1 MKLTVRDISN
11 FPELSK
17 LTLIAG
23 RGGLKKT
30 ITHCGIL
37 DYEYD
42 KDVASKYYDYNY
54 QVDGGFLTLST
65 FLYAKK
71 NPGLI
76 YDAVKKLA
84 SKNGSGLIIKNI
96 FKLPISDNVIR
107 YADHMD
113 FPIFILNDSYP
124 FFEDILL
131 LVSKAIE
138 KYESVYYLEQK
149 VTALFSVEETDIEA
163 ASRAVKEINP
173 FIQDDILSLYFR
185 YDFGH
190 LDTKIYLDIERDLE
204 QKKVLGPESSV
215 FLYKNGFLVIFSG
228 RHFSEETSEDL
239 LKPHAN
245 LFSSKLIKDFTV
257 GVSKIHH
264 LKEDLTYAIKES
276 IYASSFPEE
285 SSGRPFITFDS
296 LGPYQPILPFIH
308 KPSMYGYSR
317 SYILPLEAYDAEKNA
332 GLLNTLISFVKCGGD
347 LVKTGEAV
355 SQHKNTIRYR
365 LKKIGEILDINPF
378 SLSGYESLA
387 LAVRIYICSGKEM

>member
-1 MKLTVRDISN
+1 MKLTVRDVSN

-23 RGGLKKT
+23 RGGLKKA

-54 QVDGGFLTLST
+54 QVDGDFLTLST

-71 NPGLI
+71 NPNLI
-76 YDAVKKLA
+76 YDAVKKLV

-96 FKLPISDNVIR
+96 FKLPISENVIR

-131 LVSKAIE
+131 LVNKAIE
-138 KYESVYYLEQK
+138 KYDSIYYQEQK
-149 VTALFSVEETDIEA
+149 VTSLFSVPENDMEA
-163 ASRAVKEINP
+163 VSRAVTEINP
-173 FIQDDILSLYFR
+173 FIQDDIMSIYFR

-190 LDTKIYLDIERDLE
+190 LDTQLYLDIEREFNSSRALN
-204 QKKVLGPESSV
+204 PESSM
-215 FLYKNGFLVIFSG
+215 FLYKNGFLVIISV
-228 RHFSEETSEDL
+228 RHFPVESSEEL
-239 LKPHAN
+239 LAPHMDF
-245 LFSSKLIKDFTV
+245 FSSSLLKDFTV

-264 LKEDLTYAIKES
+264 LKEDLAYAIRES
-276 IYASSFPEE
+276 MHASSFPDE
-285 SSGRPFITFDS
+285 SAGRPFITFDS
-296 LGPYQPILPFIH
+296 LGPYQPLLPFVH

-317 SYILPLEAYDAEKNA
+317 SYMAPLEAYDAEKTA
-332 GLLNTLISFVKCGGD
+332 SW
-347 LVKTGEAV
+347 
-355 SQHKNTIRYR
+355 
-365 LKKIGEILDINPF
+365 
-378 SLSGYESLA
+378 
-387 LAVRIYICSGKEM
+387 

>member
-163 ASRAVKEINP
+163 TSRAVKEINP

-190 LDTKIYLDIERDLE
+190 LDTKVYLVTIQLKDADKNVGAAQSGGKRT
-204 QKKVLGPESSV
+204 GFSV
-215 FLYKNGFLVIFSG
+215 
-228 RHFSEETSEDL
+228 R
-239 LKPHAN
+239 
-245 LFSSKLIKDFTV
+245 
-257 GVSKIHH
+257 
-264 LKEDLTYAIKES
+264 
-276 IYASSFPEE
+276 
-285 SSGRPFITFDS
+285 
-296 LGPYQPILPFIH
+296 
-308 KPSMYGYSR
+308 M
-317 SYILPLEAYDAEKNA
+317 
-332 GLLNTLISFVKCGGD
+332 
-347 LVKTGEAV
+347 
-355 SQHKNTIRYR
+355 
-365 LKKIGEILDINPF
+365 
-378 SLSGYESLA
+378 LS
-387 LAVRIYICSGKEM
+387 